1 MKTEEKIYS
10 DQKSPN
16 IGPDV
21 KKWEK
26 DQKDSKSKVEKDPEG
41 TVEKTTKSLVE
52 KGKEGPV
59 TKVMADAPKQVRYK
73 DALYVQANE
82 PYIDRIDEFHK
93 WYGQNKDSFPK
104 AVGGG
109 LVSPGSRDISFFVY
123 KDKADAEAMKEKIEA
138 GSFETNGPLKDDDNY
153 NIGVIVGWFPNI
165 NPEHSKW
172 LTEHGLKVET
182 GRSGDQIVVKA
193 SYTPKYIRHKSALY
207 VKAEDAKENE
217 YSDAAV
223 MAADF
228 GIPPEDLEDLKKY
241 KDDSGVSIF
250 DLASLARSVSKK
262 KKASGLRHAVRDK
275 DIGNLDEW
283 EDEQFDFLVIAS
295 FDGEASWEVV
305 DGAYSAAEAEE
316 LVAEYRMAYGPST
329 PVRIH
334 SMRRH
339 YQNDRYPTEY
349 DASVRRKRVTAVAKE
364 YAEVIKGVKDSL
376 VSLPL
381 EWIGK
386 DNSSKLLMHV
396 QVPVAKGTS
405 TFNKIRKAIKSGII
419 APEGQKVQDRGTD
432 GNFKEDEYS
441 SAVFTV
447 GKLEFHVSLEL
458 DEDRDKGTKKA
469 DIGVFTHIRK

>member
-1 MKTEEKIYS
+1 VYRTSEIKMKTEEKIYS

-59 TKVMADAPKQVRYK
+59 TKVMATVPNQVHYKGSLYTIAEKQPGGFPGPNEGYK
-73 DALYVQANE
+73 DEKAPASALSDWQKKQDKPNLDNSVKWSQNYEKTTDLIDEEAKKFAKYIKHNGSLYVM
-82 PYIDRIDEFHK
+82 
-93 WYGQNKDSFPK
+93 
-104 AVGGG
+104 
-109 LVSPGSRDISFFVY
+109 
-123 KDKADAEAMKEKIEA
+123 AEEAKEK
-138 GSFETNGPLKDDDNY
+138 
-153 NIGVIVGWFPNI
+153 
-165 NPEHSKW
+165 
-172 LTEHGLKVET
+172 
-182 GRSGDQIVVKA
+182 
-193 SYTPKYIRHKSALY
+193 
-207 VKAEDAKENE
+207 E

-250 DLASLARSVSKK
+250 DLASLAHSYNK
-262 KKASGLRHAVRDK
+262 KKASSKRYAVK
-275 DIGNLDEW
+275 DEDIYNLDEW
-283 EDEQFDFLVIAS
+283 EDEQYDFLIIAS

-305 DGAYSAAEAEE
+305 DGAHSASEADE
-316 LVAEYRMAYGPST
+316 LLSEYMMAYGPST
-329 PVRIH
+329 PIKIH

-339 YQNDRYPTEY
+339 YNNDRYPTEY
-349 DASVRRKRVTAVAKE
+349 DASVRKKRVTAVAKE

-376 VSLPL
+376 VALPL

-386 DNSSKLLMHV
+386 DNSKRLLMHV
-396 QVPVAKGTS
+396 HVPVSKGTS
-405 TFNKIRKAIKSGII
+405 TFNKIRKAIKSGIVV
-419 APEGQKVQDRGTD
+419 PEGQKVQDHGTD

-441 SAVFTV
+441 SAVFAI

-458 DEDRDKGTKKA
+458 DEDREQGTKKA
-469 DIGVFTHIRK
+469 DIGVFTYIRK